1 MGKGLYNQSYGFSS
15 SHVCMREL
23 NDKEGWVLN
32 NWCFHSVGLEKT
44 LESPLDSKEIKPVKP
59 KGNQSWIFIGR
70 TDAEA
75 ETPILWP
82 PDVKSR
88 LTAKDS
94 DAGRLRA
101 GGEVCRRG
109 WDGIIESTDMSL
121 SKLWEMVQDRE
132 AWRTTVHG
140 VEKSQIWP
148 SNWTTTILAL
158 DQSYSVSTGIDIWIS
173 MINLTK

>member
-1 MGKGLYNQSYGFSS
+1 MW
-15 SHVCMREL
+15 EL
-23 NDKEGWVLN
+23 DHKEGWAPK
-32 NWCFHSVGLEKT
+32 NWCYHVVVLEKT

-82 PDVKSR
+82 PDAKSQ
-88 LTAKDS
+88 LIAKDS

-101 GGEVCRRG
+101 GGEVGRRG
-109 WDGIIESTDMSL
+109 WDGIIESTNLSLSL

-132 AWRTTVHG
+132 AWRATVHG
-140 VEKSQIWP
+140 VGKSEVWP
-148 SNWTTTILAL
+148 SNWTTTTILAL
-158 DQSYSVSTGIDIWIS
+158 DQSYSISTGIDIWIS
-173 MINLTK
+173 VINLTK